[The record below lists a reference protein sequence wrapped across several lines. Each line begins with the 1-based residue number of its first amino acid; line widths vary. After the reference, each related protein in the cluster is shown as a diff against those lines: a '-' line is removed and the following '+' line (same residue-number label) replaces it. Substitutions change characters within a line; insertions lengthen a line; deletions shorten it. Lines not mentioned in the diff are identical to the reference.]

1 MNAIRK
7 NKRLGELL
15 SDLHRESEEE
25 VLEKARSLFRGND
38 EVFSQIVK
46 EYGLLAPEEKG
57 KFLRVHGIS
66 IQDPSF
72 SLCVSSAMG
81 EFLFNLVLSSK
92 SERILELGS
101 SNGVST
107 LYFAEALRLSRRGK
121 VIATESEEKKCRRI
135 LQNASLA
142 GLSDFVEL
150 REGNVFETIEGL
162 SSPFDLVF
170 IDIWADGY
178 LEIFKKVEP
187 LLKAGSIIVADNM
200 YTAFEEVRPF
210 KEYLDERSDIVN
222 TTLKFESGVE
232 FGVVLAPEGAE

>member
-1 MNAIRK
+1 MV
-7 NKRLGELL
+7 ELL

-92 SERILELGS
+92 PETILELGS

-107 LYFAEALRLSRRGK
+107 LYLAEALRLLSRGK
-121 VIATESEEKKCRRI
+121 IVATESDEKKCRRI
-135 LQNASLA
+135 LQNASAVGLKDFIELRKGDVFGTVD
-142 GLSDFVEL
+142 GLS
-150 REGNVFETIEGL
+150 G
-162 SSPFDLVF
+162 PFDLVF

-178 LEIFKKVEP
+178 LGIFRKVEP
-187 LLKAGSIIVADNM
+187 LLKAGAIIVADNM
-200 YTAFEEVRPF
+200 FTAFEEVYPF
-210 KEYLDERSDIVN
+210 KEYLDGRTDIVN
-222 TTLKFESGVE
+222 TTLGFESGVE
-232 FGVVLAPEGAE
+232 FGVVLGPGGMA